1 MKKYIVLLLSLLLFI
16 PTVVKADTIPVTIYN
31 NENIVVGG
39 DLEISL
45 TIKDSTS
52 KKIGEIQFL
61 YDESMLSIS
70 KSNIQIFDCGTDI
83 FINKDASKDGLTIT
97 IANGKVG
104 IKADKDIGVKGC
116 IGEGDDAYLRLKL
129 NFKTLKSGTAKV
141 EIQSQAAYTYGGGGL
156 LTTLTANVK
165 EPEVKPSDS
174 TDCITAVEE
183 PEEPQEPV
191 DEPEE
196 AKPVTNEENKEE
208 VKQDNTLLY
217 ISLGANAV
225 LFLGLI
231 LALVLKKKPE
241 PVPQPAPTPEPVPQN
256 TDTNNEQ

>member
-1 MKKYIVLLLSLLLFI
+1 MKKYIVLLLSLVLFI

-45 TIKDSTS
+45 TIKDPTS
-52 KKIGEIQFL
+52 KKIGEIEFL

-83 FINKDASKDGLTIT
+83 FTNKDASKDGLTIT

-156 LTTLTANVK
+156 LTTITANVK
-165 EPEVKPSDS
+165 EPEVKPSDN
-174 TDCITAVEE
+174 TDCVTATEE
-183 PEEPQEPV
+183 PSGEPV

-196 AKPVTNEENKEE
+196 AKPVIVEEKKEE

-225 LFLGLI
+225 LFIGLI
-231 LALVLKKKPE
+231 FALILKKKPE